1 MPVPTTWLKQPPEL
15 VVTPSKKLRHKML
28 LNVMPQER
36 VTTYA
41 WDTKYDLQNGTDG
54 INPGLI
60 RLAHGCQFL
69 LGFIHLRLKG
79 IQTFQLPL

>member
-1 MPVPTTWLKQPPEL
+1 M
-15 VVTPSKKLRHKML
+15 VTPSKKLRHEML
-28 LNVMPQER
+28 LSVMPQECA
-36 VTTYA
+36 TTYA

-60 RLAHGCQFL
+60 HLAHDRQFL

-79 IQTFQLPL
+79 IQAFQLPL

>member
-1 MPVPTTWLKQPPEL
+1 
-15 VVTPSKKLRHKML
+15 ML
-28 LNVMPQER
+28 LSVMPQER

-79 IQTFQLPL
+79 IQTLLSSCHCSSCWRYLRTENVRPLRAGHRS